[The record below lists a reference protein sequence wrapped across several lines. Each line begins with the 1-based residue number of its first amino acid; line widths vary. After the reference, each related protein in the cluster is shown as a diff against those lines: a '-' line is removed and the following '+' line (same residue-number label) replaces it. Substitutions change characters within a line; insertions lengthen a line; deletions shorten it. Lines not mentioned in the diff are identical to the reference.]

1 LDVVEEAKRV
11 KRKFIKLENEE
22 KEKLKRIEEWKE
34 TVEKERRKIEIEKRK
49 QEILGKLMDDKRIYI
64 SLPKLGEQL
73 NNLIGSDKIVVKTIQ
88 ESKNKNILYGLVIPR
103 EDMNKILSVGTDFK
117 TNKTQS
123 KL

>member
-1 LDVVEEAKRV
+1 MDVVEEAKRV

-73 NNLIGSDKIVVKTIQ
+73 NN
-88 ESKNKNILYGLVIPR
+88 
-103 EDMNKILSVGTDFK
+103 
-117 TNKTQS
+117 
-123 KL
+123 